1 MNNKLD
7 QYDFSTASQ
16 QGETGFEEF
25 QGKTD
30 GRYFFKFNDI
40 SGKAILFS
48 QGYTNLKGRENGRKS
63 VEKNALVEAHFELI
77 YLKDGKSFQFVLF
90 AGNKQ
95 EIARSIVFDSEKKML
110 SALNFLKNFLK
121 NDGHV
126 EITENM
132 SAQPQ
137 KKQKFIPPESNVELD
152 KALQSELDDINT
164 EEKDAEIP
172 QKPSKAF
179 ENKENK
185 ENTPE
190 AINEGV
196 LQQTETSAREV
207 FRIELYRPNADA
219 VVKGKIIH
227 ALTKEEAL
235 LDGLNDDTMNTF
247 ISKYFGS
254 DASVDSIAKSKDSHQ
269 LKHHTVATIP
279 EINVEMTV
287 QMKGRTTHTLGQNE
301 AFDIQLSSL
310 SMSRELTCFAVIAA
324 INLQTQEKSLV
335 IERTLN
341 FQDGKSTVNM
351 PPQLLKNGIYRLT
364 ISLSLKKE
372 PERFGY
378 YGTCIA
384 QVI

>member
-63 VEKNALVEAHFELI
+63 VEKNALVEAHFDLL

-110 SALNFLKNFLK
+110 SALNFLKKFLK

-137 KKQKFIPPESNVELD
+137 QKQKFIPPESNVELD

-179 ENKENK
+179 ENKENIS
-185 ENTPE
+185 ET
-190 AINEGV
+190 INEGV

-227 ALTKEEAL
+227 ALSKEEAL
-235 LDGLNDDTMNTF
+235 LDGLNDDTLKTF
-247 ISKYFGS
+247 ISKYF
-254 DASVDSIAKSKDSHQ
+254 ATDSLFQTVVKSKDTYI
-269 LKHHTVATIP
+269 LKPPTVSAIP
-279 EINVEMTV
+279 EVNVEMTV
-287 QMKGRTTHTLGQNE
+287 KTKGRTTQSIGQNE
-301 AFDIQLSSL
+301 AFDIQLSSNL
-310 SMSRELTCFAVIAA
+310 LPPDMTLYAVFAAV
-324 INLQTQEKSLV
+324 NLENREKSLV
-335 IERTLN
+335 IERQIN
-341 FQDGKSTVNM
+341 FQDGKCTVNM
-351 PPQLLKNGIYRLT
+351 PPHLLKWGMYRLT
-364 ISLSLKKE
+364 SSLSIEKE
-372 PERFGY
+372 PERLSY
-378 YGTCIA
+378 YGTCLA

>member
-30 GRYFFKFNDI
+30 GRYFFKFNDT

-63 VEKNALVEAHFELI
+63 VEKNALVEAHFDMI

-110 SALNFLKNFLK
+110 SALDFLKKFVK
-121 NDGHV
+121 NDGHF
-126 EITENM
+126 EIFEKMTL
-132 SAQPQ
+132 QTP
-137 KKQKFIPPESNVELD
+137 KKGKFKLPETNTELD
-152 KALQSELDDINT
+152 ASLQSELNEIKTDKKDD
-164 EEKDAEIP
+164 EIR
-172 QKPSKAF
+172 QKLSKF
-179 ENKENK
+179 LKKE
-185 ENTPE
+185 ENT
-190 AINEGV
+190 EGV
-196 LQQTETSAREV
+196 LQQSEPSSREV
-207 FRIELYRPNADA
+207 FRIELYRPSADA
-219 VVKGKIIH
+219 AVKGKIIH
-227 ALTKEEAL
+227 ALSKEEAL

-254 DASVDSIAKSKDSHQ
+254 DASVDSIAKSKVNHQ

-279 EINVEMTV
+279 EVNVEMTV

-310 SMSRELTCFAVIAA
+310 SMSRELSCFAVIAA